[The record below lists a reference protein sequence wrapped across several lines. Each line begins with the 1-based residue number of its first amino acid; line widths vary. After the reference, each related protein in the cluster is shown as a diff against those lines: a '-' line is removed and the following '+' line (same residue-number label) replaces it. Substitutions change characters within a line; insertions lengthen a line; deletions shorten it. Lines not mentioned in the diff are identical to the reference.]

1 MICVKEYSGGLS
13 YILYGVMG
21 YEDNE
26 KVGECY
32 VG

>member
-1 MICVKEYSGGLS
+1 MKVCSNGLS